1 MYVYFVQYLPSFEGL
16 CSCLVTVTILY
27 TALRMVLSIRSVQ
40 ACAQGNI
47 LAYTVLENKLHH
59 LKEHK
64 ILSQMS
70 VSSTKFDQK

>member
-1 MYVYFVQYLPSFEGL
+1 MYMYFVHYLPSFEDL
-16 CSCLVTVTILY
+16 CSSLVTVTILY

-47 LAYTVLENKLHH
+47 FAYIVLENKLHH

-64 ILSQMS
+64 ILSQIS